1 LETLKTDV
9 LVIGSGAAG
18 LRAAI
23 ASKKAGVETLVVGK
37 APPGMG
43 TSTILSG
50 AGFAASID
58 GVSQDDFRH
67 KILEAGRGIN
77 QPELVETLV
86 ADAARRVTEL
96 ITWGMKARISPGM
109 VVAEGAPPAF
119 GREVI
124 RCLKEQAQKAGVRFA
139 SGLVVEK
146 LVTDQPP
153 ALGILAFRSKT
164 SSWLRIKAKAL
175 VMATGGAA
183 ALFTRHSNPQRNT
196 GDGYSLALRS
206 GIVLRDMEFIQFYAL
221 AVAEDGSPPVIV
233 HPGVADHGKL
243 INDLG
248 EDILEKYNITERP
261 AAARARDRLA
271 QALFREIYHLSRPVL
286 LDLTATSATK
296 QDPSLDHLTAAN
308 WHYLDKVFGVDQRPI
323 MVSPVCHFF
332 MGGISINQDG
342 LTNVAGVFAAGEVAG
357 GLHGANRMGG
367 NGLSE
372 CLVFGA
378 RAGDSAAHYA
388 VKTRGSSGGLV
399 FPQPDV
405 KIPAGGKSTTLKRLK
420 DVKKQL
426 RKVMWDYCGIIRDE
440 NGMMEGLRQLDF
452 IEEEFQRVLRQVQ
465 PQETARITEIHHGLM
480 TSRAVIHAALRRK
493 ESRGAH
499 CRSDFPETVPK
510 WSGSQLFSI
519 SSSGSFDWSFEP
531 RPVAIS

>member
-1 LETLKTDV
+1 
-9 LVIGSGAAG
+9 
-18 LRAAI
+18 
-23 ASKKAGVETLVVGK
+23 
-37 APPGMG
+37 
-43 TSTILSG
+43 
-50 AGFAASID
+50 
-58 GVSQDDFRH
+58 
-67 KILEAGRGIN
+67 
-77 QPELVETLV
+77 
-86 ADAARRVTEL
+86 
-96 ITWGMKARISPGM
+96 
-109 VVAEGAPPAF
+109 
-119 GREVI
+119 
-124 RCLKEQAQKAGVRFA
+124 
-139 SGLVVEK
+139 
-146 LVTDQPP
+146 
-153 ALGILAFRSKT
+153 
-164 SSWLRIKAKAL
+164 
-175 VMATGGAA
+175 
-183 ALFTRHSNPQRNT
+183 
-196 GDGYSLALRS
+196 
-206 GIVLRDMEFIQFYAL
+206 
-221 AVAEDGSPPVIV
+221 
-233 HPGVADHGKL
+233 
-243 INDLG
+243 
-248 EDILEKYNITERP
+248 
-261 AAARARDRLA
+261 
-271 QALFREIYHLSRPVL
+271 
-286 LDLTATSATK
+286 
-296 QDPSLDHLTAAN
+296 
-308 WHYLDKVFGVDQRPI
+308 